1 MDTQTALTQAQEL
14 LQLWTD
20 STAQPEAHRL
30 DVKVSRENFKAA
42 ITAVKQA
49 KWGYLAAITGLDVAA
64 TEEAE
69 GQVEGLYHFCEGAAV
84 LTIRVAAP
92 YSDPYLPTICD
103 LIPAATLYEREFIEM
118 FGVILEGTPSTDRL
132 LLADDWP
139 VGIYPLRKSFTGL
152 DTLEGE

>member
-1 MDTQTALTQAQEL
+1 
-14 LQLWTD
+14 
-20 STAQPEAHRL
+20 
-30 DVKVSRENFKAA
+30 
-42 ITAVKQA
+42 
-49 KWGYLAAITGLDVAA
+49 
-64 TEEAE
+64 
-69 GQVEGLYHFCEGAAV
+69 V

>member
-14 LQLWTD
+14 LQQWTD

-49 KWGYLAAITGLDVAA
+49 KWGYLAAITGLDVPA

-69 GQVEGLYHFCEGAAV
+69 GQVEGLYQFCEGAAV

-92 YSDPYLPTICD
+92 YSEPYLPSICD
-103 LIPAATLYEREFIEM
+103 LIPVATLYEREFIEM
-118 FGVILEGTPSTDRL
+118 FGVFLEGTPNTERL

-139 VGIYPLRKSFTGL
+139 VGVYPLRKSFTGF
-152 DTLEGE
+152 DSPDEA

>member
-14 LQLWTD
+14 VQPWTI

-64 TEEAE
+64 TDEVE

-84 LTIRVAAP
+84 LTIRVAVP